1 MFANDVRLKNIL
13 DVLLANGT
21 YDYVVF
27 ITSVI
32 IESAYFIS
40 YTIIA
45 ASFFNFSNVYITFSS
60 SNIDPLL
67 LFNESNN

>member
-32 IESAYFIS
+32 IVSAYFIS

-45 ASFFNFSNVYITFSS
+45 ASFFNFSKVYITFSS

>member
-1 MFANDVRLKNIL
+1 MANDVRLKNIL

-32 IESAYFIS
+32 IVSAYFIS

-45 ASFFNFSNVYITFSS
+45 ASFFNFSKVYITFSS